1 MAVILLTYGEQLEQ
15 VQKAITAVMGSQR
28 YELGGRTMQRADL
41 EYLTAREKSI
51 QSNLD
56 KFGDVLPNTM
66 ARSGM
71 GYGVSFG

>member
-1 MAVILLTYGEQLEQ
+1 MAVTLLTYGEQLAE
-15 VQKAITAVMGSQR
+15 VQSAITAVMGSQR

-51 QSNLD
+51 QENLN
-56 KFGDVLPNTM
+56 KFGNVLPNTI
-66 ARSGM
+66 ARTGM